1 MGKDAFSSGRAAL
14 APVLACD
21 VGGTSLKIALVD
33 DSGAFVAQAATAS
46 PQPKQSGGASEIDP
60 NGWWNGLIEAANEL
74 AHADAAAFR
83 QIEAIAICG
92 ITRTQ
97 VFVDRGGEVL
107 RPAISLSDTRIQDR
121 MADLIARLPDHP
133 ERAAINAFH
142 PLARVAWLR
151 QDERANFDRLSA
163 VIEPKDFLNLRLT
176 GQIVSDHV
184 SMARLAAAAIP
195 ANSGTSLFTALDIP
209 PSIVPAL
216 NEPTT
221 RIGVVARGLPAPF
234 DRLAG
239 VPVLCG
245 SNDTWTAV
253 AGLNALRDGVAYNIS
268 GTTEVFGVLSQR
280 SVEAEGLVT
289 VDWRGLHQ
297 IGGPS
302 QSGADTMA
310 WLLELLGN
318 FGHADASAR
327 IEQLLGGTR
336 HPQPLLFLPYL
347 RGERVPYWDAAL
359 RGAFVGLSRDH
370 SASDLAYAVLEG
382 VAFLNRIV
390 LARAEQA
397 SGTKISE
404 IRFGGGGAANVRW
417 CQIKADI
424 CERPIIV
431 GRSSEPGLTGAA
443 VIAWTGLGRFAS
455 LQEAQARLIQVAHR
469 YTPDAAR
476 AERYRGLF
484 GLFQQ
489 AEAALAPVSRGLV
502 ALAATPNPT
511 H

>member
-1 MGKDAFSSGRAAL
+1 MGL
-14 APVLACD
+14 VLACD
-21 VGGTSLKIALVD
+21 VGGTSLKTALVD
-33 DSGAFVAQAATAS
+33 ARGAFIAQAATAS
-46 PQPKQSGGASEIDP
+46 PQPKQSGNASEIDP
-60 NGWWNGLIEAANEL
+60 GGWWAGLIDATSTL
-74 AHADAAAFR
+74 AHADAAAFA

-97 VFVDRGGEVL
+97 VFIGHDGEVL
-107 RPAISLSDTRIQDR
+107 RPAISLSDVRMQDR
-121 MADLIARLPDHP
+121 MADLVARLPEHP
-133 ERAAINAFH
+133 ERAAVNAFH
-142 PLARVAWLR
+142 PLARVAWLQ
-151 QDERANFDRLSA
+151 QDERATFDQLAA

-176 GQIVSDHV
+176 GHVASDHV
-184 SMARLAAAAIP
+184 SMARLAAAAAP
-195 ANSGTSLFTALDIP
+195 ANNGTSLFTALGIA

-216 NEPTT
+216 REPAAQV
-221 RIGVVARGLPAPF
+221 GVVANGLPSPF

-239 VPVLCG
+239 IPVFCG

-253 AGLNALRDGVAYNIS
+253 AGLNALREGVAYNIS
-268 GTTEVFGVLSQR
+268 GTTEVFGVLSPR
-280 SVEAEGLVT
+280 ATEAEGLVT

-302 QSGADTMA
+302 QTGADTVT
-310 WLLELLGN
+310 WLFDLLGKA
-318 FGHADASAR
+318 GGSDASAR
-327 IEQLLGGTR
+327 IDQLLDGRR

-359 RGAFVGLSRDH
+359 RGAFIGLSRDH
-370 SASDLAYAVLEG
+370 TATDLAWAVLEG

-390 LARAEQA
+390 LERAEQA
-397 SGTKISE
+397 AGTTASE
-404 IRFGGGGAANVRW
+404 IRFGGGGAANARW

-424 CERPIIV
+424 CERPVVV

-455 LQEAQARLIQVAHR
+455 LQDAQAQLVQIADS
-469 YTPDAAR
+469 YTPDTMRAAKYR
-476 AERYRGLF
+476 AQF

>member
-1 MGKDAFSSGRAAL
+1 LGL
-14 APVLACD
+14 VLACD
-21 VGGTSLKIALVD
+21 VGGTSLKTALVD
-33 DSGAFVAQAATAS
+33 DRGAFVAQAATAS
-46 PQPKQSGGASEIDP
+46 PQPKQSGSASEIDTD
-60 NGWWNGLIEAANEL
+60 GWWHGLIEATSAL
-74 AHADAAAFR
+74 ARADAAAFS

-97 VFVDRGGEVL
+97 VFVGHAGEVL
-107 RPAISLSDTRIQDR
+107 RPAISLSDVRMQAR
-121 MADLIARLPDHP
+121 MADLVARLPAHP
-133 ERAAINAFH
+133 ERAAVNAFH
-142 PLARVAWLR
+142 PLARVTWL
-151 QDERANFDRLSA
+151 QQEERATFGRLAA

-176 GQIVSDHV
+176 GRAASDHV
-184 SMARLAAAAIP
+184 SMARLAAAATP
-195 ANSGTSLFTALDIP
+195 ASNGASLFAALGIP

-216 NEPTT
+216 SEPTAQ
-221 RIGVVARGLPAPF
+221 IGVVAQGLPAPF
-234 DRLAG
+234 DRLAAT
-239 VPVLCG
+239 PVFCG

-268 GTTEVFGVLSQR
+268 GTTEVFGVLSPR
-280 SVEAEGLVT
+280 AAEAEGLVT

-302 QSGADTMA
+302 QSGADTVA

-318 FGHADASAR
+318 AGNTDAGTR
-327 IEQLLGGTR
+327 IDQLLGGPR

-370 SASDLAYAVLEG
+370 TATDLAYAVLEG

-397 SGTKISE
+397 TGATVSE
-404 IRFGGGGAANVRW
+404 IRFGGGGAANARW

-424 CERPIIV
+424 CERPVVV

-443 VIAWTGLGRFAS
+443 VIAWTGRGRFAS
-455 LQEAQARLIQVAHR
+455 LQDAQAHLVQAASR

-476 AERYRGLF
+476 AERYRAQF
-484 GLFQQ
+484 GLFEQ